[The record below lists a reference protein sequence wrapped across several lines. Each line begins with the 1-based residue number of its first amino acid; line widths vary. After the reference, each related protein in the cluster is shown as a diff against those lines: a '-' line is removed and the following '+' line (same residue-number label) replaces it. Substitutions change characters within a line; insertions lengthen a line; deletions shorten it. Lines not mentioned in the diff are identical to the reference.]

1 VCGQRPQIQQASE
14 SVCIRRRPRPVGAMG
29 AGAGTVQPQMLSS
42 HAKMEPG
49 LGSSSSAAMPDGTN
63 AQAMHGVPPPS
74 AVEGGIAWLLA
85 AIDREKSEKEWL
97 ANKYEWLVKKFDDQ
111 CEETKRLN
119 EELASTRNELQLA
132 KASLDQNQ
140 GAAGKSGQS
149 VSFTADALQPAG
161 FCVPAPQAP
170 ALLLGPARAA
180 SPSSA
185 SGDLP
190 KLAQQ
195 DAGDSPQPTSIGGRL
210 KERRKLTLGA
220 LVVEHENKPAAVVV
234 TARRLDEIGEDTSEK
249 APVKLEAAAG
259 PVADKPLENAVGSS
273 TVHAEVAVPAENK
286 ASLSPPATSM
296 RGFVSTSVKATPVK
310 VEIRSPARSPKR
322 VLSPGMFATL
332 PSLPTYSDGRP
343 GSKEVIE
350 EPMSA
355 LLRRRAEDWSIKP
368 ASPSFPGGQGMGS
381 RSPILKKGMTTPAFV
396 IPSDGIAEDEEEDAV
411 TPLPAI
417 TQTKSECVDA
427 VTPLPAIT
435 QTKSECVGMG
445 RIVNHKVST
454 LEDCPCSPKRP
465 PRKGKQFD

>member
-1 VCGQRPQIQQASE
+1 
-14 SVCIRRRPRPVGAMG
+14 VCIRRRPRPVGAMG

-49 LGSSSSAAMPDGTN
+49 SGSSSSAAMPDGTN

-149 VSFTADALQPAG
+149 LSFTADALQPAG
-161 FCVPAPQAP
+161 SCVPAPQA
-170 ALLLGPARAA
+170 PARAA

-185 SGDLP
+185 SGDAP

-234 TARRLDEIGEDTSEK
+234 TARRHDEIGEDTSEK

-310 VEIRSPARSPKR
+310 VEIRSPVRSPKR

-332 PSLPTYSDGRP
+332 PSLPTYSDSRP

-368 ASPSFPGGQGMGS
+368 ASPSFAGGQSMGS
-381 RSPILKKGMTTPAFV
+381 RSPILKKGMTTPAFI

-417 TQTKSECVDA
+417 TH
-427 VTPLPAIT
+427 
-435 QTKSECVGMG
+435 TKSECVGMG